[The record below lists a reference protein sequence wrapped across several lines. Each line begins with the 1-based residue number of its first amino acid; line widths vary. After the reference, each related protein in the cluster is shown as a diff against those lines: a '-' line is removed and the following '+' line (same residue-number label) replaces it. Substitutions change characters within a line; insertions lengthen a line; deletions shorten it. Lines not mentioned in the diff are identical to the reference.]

1 MRQVIV
7 KQWFGSEGGYGR
19 VPRYSLHPDSAACL
33 SFVNE
38 NQDERLHPQGTS
50 FQAEVDDEVFDDVE
64 SADKG
69 IWYSGKVRRD
79 GQEIDLSER
88 KD

>member
-7 KQWFGSEGGYGR
+7 KQWFESEGGYDR
-19 VPRYSLHPDSAACL
+19 TPRYSLHPNSKSCL
-33 SFVNE
+33 SFVHE
-38 NQDERLHPQGTS
+38 NADRRLHPQGTA
-50 FQAEVDDEVFDDVE
+50 FQAEVDDEVFDEVE

-79 GQEIDLSER
+79 GEDVDLSEP